1 MITAFNIHER
11 LFSLSKFLIIFVI
24 YFFVS
29 AHVSYAATYY
39 IKWDATGA
47 GNGTSWTDAYTT
59 IQSAITANTASGN
72 VFEISGG
79 TTGHTYTEIVTTGA
93 VTSGSVTVKGS
104 SQAGHNGWVKISGAG
119 GSAGQNTFTAARNT
133 TLQNLELTGAVST
146 SYNLLNSGKTITATN
161 VYITDGDRGVYNN
174 GTLNLTNF
182 RISGLTGAWL
192 VNHPLTTNTSN
203 LTYGVVEGNYA
214 GFSIQKGT
222 FNIKNVLI
230 EGSDLDSL
238 DVASNNSQILTLK
251 NTIIGSGGHG
261 NRYVHNV
268 VNTSSNATI
277 TATNNLILANGQD
290 AETYNISN
298 FTSTSSLFES
308 PKFVSMRRP
317 YKIALAFHAN
327 GEDLWKSI
335 ADYGE
340 AHGIYALYYRNAL
353 NTLTQNDWDDFLTY
367 QNRGHGIGIL
377 SRNHSSLI
385 NFNGITI
392 DGPAGSTVDI
402 TVDESDAQSADWTGT
417 LTLNE
422 SGSPALYTINLSQAN
437 ASYDTLAELV
447 DEINTKTGWV
457 ATVVETGNGTGLGNK
472 RRGIYSTALASV
484 TGVSTSSVY
493 TALLDRNRFYYTEM
507 VEEKALAESKGL
519 IVNTQTTP
527 GGANDADFRDWIS
540 TDTHGYFAKA
550 GTTPFL
556 GAFRSDTSGS
566 YTLTSDETSGD
577 PLLSGFQVYNGAWEI
592 IPDYIGT
599 TDIERNAA
607 TLLDWMGYI
616 GGSMLVLGHD
626 TDDYSEANWK
636 AFVDVLIDNG
646 VEAPNLEDVV
656 DYIRSGTDVDADGQ
670 RWTRT
675 FSSTAD
681 YHLQYTSPVIDAGT
695 NLSLTTDIEGNPIYG
710 TPDMGPYEY
719 QPPYT
724 IGTHEIEVGES
735 VRVYADGKYRYTTVT
750 DGGATAD
757 LEVTPVGGFGVGNYA
772 QWMDISVSSWSTS
785 GSYLKEWTETPVNTG
800 LSAVHTIGDFS
811 ANTSYDVSVDGV
823 VYTTV
828 TSDGSGVITFTYSG
842 GYASPKSFSVQ
853 RTDSVPD
860 APTVGTGTAISDS
873 EISWS
878 FTDNSYNEQ
887 GFKLYDASDVL
898 VTTLAS
904 SDESSISET
913 GLTENTLYSGRY
925 VTAYNALGDSSPTS
939 DFASVY
945 TRVGTPTHFTA
956 SAITKTT
963 ATLSV
968 DEFTND
974 TTGSSGYYFS
984 RTGADSGWT
993 TEHSWNDTGLLCGT
1007 TYEYSVK
1014 YRNAAS
1020 VETSSVDIDV
1030 TTASCQG
1037 IRSGS
1042 VATRT
1047 LPVVVNSNNKTNV
1060 ITKKLEYAMTDNEIV
1075 LLQKYLNGRSFIVAT
1090 TGSGSK
1096 GKEST
1101 FFGIKTRDA
1110 LKKFQMSLL
1119 SSYPT
1124 ITSELGVVGD
1134 ITRSEINSTYSKYVT
1149 DNVIV
1154 PKISISTI
1162 LKKGMVSDE
1171 VSALQR
1177 VLLLDKEVYPEG
1189 VVNGKFGPLTEKAV
1203 QRFQIKYGI
1212 VRTSKDQGYGIVG
1225 PKTRA
1230 KLIELAQ

>member
-1 MITAFNIHER
+1 MISTHSGR
-11 LFSLSKFLIIFVI
+11 QSFLCTIKTFALIVI
-24 YFFVS
+24 YFFIS
-29 AHVSYAATYY
+29 TQVSYAATYY
-39 IKWDATGA
+39 VKWDATGA
-47 GNGTSWTDAYTT
+47 GNGTSWADAYTT
-59 IQSAITANTASGN
+59 IQSAISANTASGN

-104 SQAGHNGWVKISGAG
+104 SQSGHDGWVKISGAS

-161 VYITDGDRGVYNN
+161 VHITNGDRGVYNN

-192 VNHPLTTNTSN
+192 INHPLTTNTSN

-222 FNIKNVLI
+222 FNIKNVLV
-230 EGSDLDSL
+230 EGTDLDSL
-238 DVASNNSQILTLK
+238 DVASNNSQILTIRNSIL
-251 NTIIGSGGHG
+251 GSGGHG

-268 VNTSSNATI
+268 VNTSTNATV
-277 TATNNLILANGQD
+277 TASHNLILANGQD

-340 AHGIYALYYRNAL
+340 EHGIYALYYRNAL
-353 NTLTQNDWDDFLTY
+353 NTVTQQDWDDFLSY

-385 NFNGITI
+385 NLNAITI
-392 DGPAGSTVDI
+392 DGPVGSTVDI
-402 TVDESDAQSADWTGT
+402 TVDESDAESANWTGT
-417 LTLNE
+417 LTMNE

-457 ATVVETGNGTGLGNK
+457 ATVIDTGNGSGLGNK
-472 RRGIYSTALASV
+472 RRGIYSSALASV
-484 TGVSTSSVY
+484 TGVSTASEY
-493 TALLDRNRFYYTEM
+493 TALLDRDRFYYTEL

-540 TDTHGYFAKA
+540 SDTHGYFTKG

-566 YTLTSDETSGD
+566 YTLSSDETSGD
-577 PLLSGFQVYNGAWEI
+577 PLLAGFQVYNGAWEI
-592 IPDYIGT
+592 IPEYIGT

-607 TLLDWMGYI
+607 TLLDWMGYV
-616 GGSMLVLGHD
+616 GGAMLVLGHD
-626 TDDYSEANWK
+626 TDDYSEENWK

-656 DYIRSGTDVDADGQ
+656 DYIRSGTDADADGQ

-681 YHLQYTSPVIDAGT
+681 YNLQYTSPAIDAGT
-695 NLSLTTDIEGNPIYG
+695 DLSLTTDIEGNPIYG

-724 IGTHEIEVGES
+724 IGTHEIEVAES

-750 DGGATAD
+750 DGGTTAD
-757 LEVTPVGGFGVGNYA
+757 LEVTPVGGFGVGSYA
-772 QWMDISVSSWSTS
+772 QWMDISVTTWSTS

-800 LSAVHTIGDFS
+800 LTAVHSVGDLS

-842 GYASPKSFSVQ
+842 GYASPKSFSVE

-860 APTVGTGTAISDS
+860 APTVGTGTPVSHSQIN
-873 EISWS
+873 WS

-887 GFKLYDASDVL
+887 GFKLFDGSNAQL
-898 VTTLAS
+898 VILEST
-904 SDESSISET
+904 DQSSISET
-913 GLTENTLYSGRY
+913 GLTENTQYTGRY
-925 VTAYNALGDSSPTS
+925 VKAYNGLGESSAS
-939 DFASVY
+939 SSFASVY
-945 TRVGTPTHFTA
+945 TLVAVPTNFTA
-956 SAITKTT
+956 SSITKTST
-963 ATLSV
+963 QLSV
-968 DEFTND
+968 DAFAND
-974 TTGSSGYYFS
+974 STESSGYYFS
-984 RTGADSGWT
+984 RTGVNSGWIT
-993 TEHSWNDTGLLCGT
+993 SNTWADTGLTCDT
-1007 TYEYSVK
+1007 TYTYSVK

-1020 VETSSVDIDV
+1020 VETTPVEIDV
-1030 TTASCQG
+1030 TTASCQSSK
-1037 IRSGS
+1037 SGS
-1042 VATRT
+1042 VATRV
-1047 LPVVVNSNNKTNV
+1047 LPVVNTTNKKEV
-1060 ITKKLEYAMTDNEIV
+1060 ITKKLSYSMTDGEVFI
-1075 LLQKYLNGRSFIVAT
+1075 LQKYLNSHSFVISNS
-1090 TGSGSK
+1090 GIGSK
-1096 GKEST
+1096 GKETT
-1101 FFGIKTRDA
+1101 FFGSKTLDA
-1110 LKKFQMSLL
+1110 LKRFQKSLA
-1119 SSYPT
+1119 SKYPS
-1124 ITSELGVVGD
+1124 IEKEIGFVGD
-1134 ITRSEINSTYSKYVT
+1134 ITRAEINATFDESPVGGQ
-1149 DNVIV
+1149 
-1154 PKISISTI
+1154 ISLENDLITKV
-1162 LKKGMVSDE
+1162 LKKGMTSSE
-1171 VSALQR
+1171 VLVLQKI
-1177 VLLLDKEVYPEG
+1177 LAQQKDVYPEG

-1203 QRFQIKYGI
+1203 QKFQLKYNI
-1212 VRTSKDQGYGIVG
+1212 VTSPSDQGYGIVG

-1230 KLIELAQ
+1230 KLMSL